1 MWREVCVQKVFPGMN
16 FKRQWKAESQVTDSH
31 ETEFWFLGRVMYM
44 DTWFHTGKIDKQVD

>member
-16 FKRQWKAESQVTDSH
+16 FKRQWKAESQVTDSY